1 MVCRRWKLCNG
12 WAWLVDQVKVSLKM
26 LGDLRH
32 YLPAGTQFNRCE
44 LELAD
49 GATASSVLTHIAL
62 PSEKTY
68 LLMVNG
74 DMIQRDNYATTQL
87 NAGDE
92 VVLFPP
98 IKGG

>member
-1 MVCRRWKLCNG
+1 
-12 WAWLVDQVKVSLKM
+12 M

-49 GATASSVLTHIAL
+49 GATINSVLSHISL
-62 PSEKTY
+62 PDEKTF

-74 DMIQRDNYATTQL
+74 DMVQQEAYAITHL
-87 NAGDE
+87 SAGDE

>member
-1 MVCRRWKLCNG
+1 MKI
-12 WAWLVDQVKVSLKM
+12 QLKM

-49 GATASSVLTHIAL
+49 SATANSVLSHIAL
-62 PSEKTY
+62 PDEKTF

-74 DMIQRDNYATTQL
+74 DMVRQSDYATTRL

>member
-1 MVCRRWKLCNG
+1 
-12 WAWLVDQVKVSLKM
+12 M

-44 LELAD
+44 LELAAD
-49 GATASSVLTHIAL
+49 ATASSVVARIAL
-62 PSEKTY
+62 PPEKTY

-74 DMIQRDNYATTQL
+74 DMIQQGDYATTLL

>member
-1 MVCRRWKLCNG
+1 MKI
-12 WAWLVDQVKVSLKM
+12 QLKM

-44 LELAD
+44 LELAHD
-49 GATASSVLTHIAL
+49 ATASSVLAHIAL
-62 PSEKTY
+62 PADKTY
-68 LLMVNG
+68 LLMLNG
-74 DMIQRDNYATTQL
+74 DMIQQADYANTYL
-87 NAGDE
+87 KAGDE

>member
-1 MVCRRWKLCNG
+1 MKI
-12 WAWLVDQVKVSLKM
+12 KLKM

-32 YLPAGTQFNRCE
+32 YLPAGAQFNRCE
-44 LELAD
+44 LVLAE
-49 GATASSVLTHIAL
+49 GAMASSVLTHIDL
-62 PSEKTY
+62 PDEKTF

-74 DMIQRDNYATTQL
+74 DMIQQSDYATTQL
-87 NAGDE
+87 RADDE

>member
-1 MVCRRWKLCNG
+1 
-12 WAWLVDQVKVSLKM
+12 M

-44 LELAD
+44 LELAH
-49 GATASSVLTHIAL
+49 GATVNSVLSRVSL
-62 PSEKTY
+62 PDEKTF

-74 DMIQRDNYATTQL
+74 DMVQQSDYSTTEL
-87 NAGDE
+87 DAGDE

>member
-1 MVCRRWKLCNG
+1 MKI
-12 WAWLVDQVKVSLKM
+12 KLKM

-32 YLPAGTQFNRCE
+32 YLPVGAQFNRCE
-44 LELAD
+44 LELAV
-49 GATASSVLTHIAL
+49 GATASSVVVHISL
-62 PSEKTY
+62 PAEKTY

-74 DMIQRDNYATTQL
+74 DMIQRGDYAATHL

>member
-1 MVCRRWKLCNG
+1 
-12 WAWLVDQVKVSLKM
+12 M

-49 GATASSVLTHIAL
+49 GATADSVLANISL
-62 PSEKTY
+62 PDEKTF

-74 DMIQRDNYATTQL
+74 DMVQQGDYANAQL
-87 NAGDE
+87 QDGDE
-92 VVLFPP
+92 IVLFPP

>member
-1 MVCRRWKLCNG
+1 
-12 WAWLVDQVKVSLKM
+12 M
-26 LGDLRH
+26 L
-32 YLPAGTQFNRCE
+32 
-44 LELAD
+44 
-49 GATASSVLTHIAL
+49 SHIAL
-62 PSEKTY
+62 PDEKTF

-74 DMIQRDNYATTQL
+74 DMVRQSDYATTRL